1 MRTTVSF
8 VDISDVLKHIG
19 IGAADFGLIFE
30 VGFDEVSFGDAAYTL
45 ISNYYA
51 LHCIVRGIEALD
63 NHKATM
69 PLDEIETRF
78 WEIVGKDDY
87 VNLEC

>member
-1 MRTTVSF
+1 MRQTVSF
-8 VDISDVLKHIG
+8 VDISDVLQHIG
-19 IGAADFGLIFE
+19 IAPADFGIIFE
-30 VGFDEVSFGDAAYTL
+30 AGFDEVSFGDAAHTL
-45 ISNYYA
+45 IGNYGA
-51 LHCIVRGIEALD
+51 LICIARGIEALD

-87 VNLEC
+87 VNLER